1 MIEYFT
7 EKDFQ
12 LAKKQRK
19 KVLGWYYGILG
30 AFVSATLGLFL
41 YYLTLPYNAPAI
53 STIKMI
59 QHVLSGLFVIFSFL
73 YLGIVYKRTNKYFR
87 VTRNLM
93 EGLKETSTASFFE
106 YKDQVTI
113 KDGVEF
119 KSLVFIEW
127 NKYKKDY
134 YERNVLVFFEKPFPQ
149 IPEKAM
155 VEFVTQGNVLIKYQ
169 ILEEVEEEQE

>member
-30 AFVSATLGLFL
+30 AFFSATLGLFL

-53 STIKMI
+53 STIKTI

-106 YKDQVTI
+106 YKDQV
-113 KDGVEF
+113 
-119 KSLVFIEW
+119 
-127 NKYKKDY
+127 
-134 YERNVLVFFEKPFPQ
+134 
-149 IPEKAM
+149 
-155 VEFVTQGNVLIKYQ
+155 
-169 ILEEVEEEQE
+169 ILFYDSTVISP